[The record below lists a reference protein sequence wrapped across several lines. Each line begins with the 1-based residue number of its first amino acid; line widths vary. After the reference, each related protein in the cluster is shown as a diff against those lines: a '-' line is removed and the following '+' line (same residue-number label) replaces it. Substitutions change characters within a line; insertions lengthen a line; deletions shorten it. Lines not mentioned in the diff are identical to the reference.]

1 MARRTLF
8 VLAAMVLASLALPT
22 AAIAGGGCHDG
33 ATSGTGD
40 TVEMKDACFR
50 PSTLQI
56 DPGTTVTFVNRD
68 AMTHNV
74 TAMGWGQF
82 EDMNQGDAFRATF
95 EESGVYPYA
104 CQYHPGM
111 TGAILVGDGTGAGNG
126 ETVTSGGVAPY
137 NSGGAAPHNQAPAD
151 PDAQAL
157 ASEPVANDTSTSAV
171 GWVAGATIGLTV
183 GLAGGLLVRRR
194 GRASA

>member
-22 AAIAGGGCHDG
+22 AAVAGGGCHGG
-33 ATSGTGD
+33 ATTGEGD

-50 PSTLQI
+50 PSTLRI
-56 DPGTTVTFVNRD
+56 DPGATVTFVNRD

-137 NSGGAAPHNQAPAD
+137 RPPAD
-151 PDAQAL
+151 PDAQVL
-157 ASEPVANDTSTSAV
+157 ASQPASNEASTGAV
-171 GWVAGATIGLTV
+171 GWIASAAIGLAV
-183 GLAGGLLVRRR
+183 GLAGGLLLRRR
-194 GRASA
+194 DRASA

>member
-8 VLAAMVLASLALPT
+8 VLAATFLAALALPAVAT
-22 AAIAGGGCHDG
+22 AGGGCHDG
-33 ATSGTGD
+33 ATTGTGD
-40 TVEMKDACFR
+40 TVEMNACFR

-56 DPGTTVTFVNRD
+56 DPGGTVTFVNRD

-126 ETVTSGGVAPY
+126 ETVTSGGLAPY
-137 NSGGAAPHNQAPAD
+137 RPPAD
-151 PDAQAL
+151 PDAQVV
-157 ASEPVANDTSTSAV
+157 ASQPASNEASTGTV
-171 GWVAGATIGLTV
+171 GWVAGAAIGVAV

-194 GRASA
+194 DRASA

>member
-8 VLAAMVLASLALPT
+8 VLAATFLAALALPT
-22 AAIAGGGCHDG
+22 VAIAGGGCHDG
-33 ATSGTGD
+33 ATTGTGD

-56 DPGTTVTFVNRD
+56 DPGDTVTFVNRD

-137 NSGGAAPHNQAPAD
+137 QAPAD
-151 PDAQAL
+151 PDAQVV
-157 ASEPVANDTSTSAV
+157 ASEPVSNEAPTSAV
-171 GWVAGATIGLTV
+171 GWIAGAAIGLAV
-183 GLAGGLLVRRR
+183 GLGGGLLVRRR
-194 GRASA
+194 GGASA

>member
-8 VLAAMVLASLALPT
+8 VLAATFLAALALPT
-22 AAIAGGGCHDG
+22 VAIAGGGCHDG
-33 ATSGTGD
+33 ATTGKGD

-50 PSTLQI
+50 PSTLRV
-56 DPGTTVTFVNRD
+56 DPGDTVTFVNRD

-74 TAMGWGQF
+74 MAMGWGQF

-95 EESGVYPYA
+95 EESGVYAFA

-126 ETVTSGGVAPY
+126 ETVTGGGVAPY
-137 NSGGAAPHNQAPAD
+137 RPPAE
-151 PDAQAL
+151 PDSQVL
-157 ASEPVANDTSTSAV
+157 ASGPVSNEASSSAV
-171 GWVAGATIGLTV
+171 GWVAGTAIGLAV

-194 GRASA
+194 GGASA

>member
-8 VLAAMVLASLALPT
+8 VLAATFLAALAIPIVP
-22 AAIAGGGCHDG
+22 AIAGGGCHDG
-33 ATSGTGD
+33 ATQGEGD

-56 DPGTTVTFVNRD
+56 DPGETVTFVNRD

-74 TAMGWGQF
+74 TAMGWGRF

-95 EESGVYPYA
+95 EESGVYAFA

-111 TGAILVGDGTGAGNG
+111 TGAILVGDGTGAGSG
-126 ETVTSGGVAPY
+126 ETVTVGGLSQP
-137 NSGGAAPHNQAPAD
+137 PAD
-151 PDAQAL
+151 AEVQAL
-157 ASEPVANDTSTSAV
+157 ASEPVSSDASTSAV
-171 GWVAGATIGLTV
+171 GWIAGAGIGLAV

>member
-8 VLAAMVLASLALPT
+8 VLAAMVLAALALP
-22 AAIAGGGCHDG
+22 ASAVAGGGCHEG
-33 ATSGTGD
+33 ATTGSGD

-56 DPGTTVTFVNRD
+56 DPGDTVTFVNRD

-137 NSGGAAPHNQAPAD
+137 RPPAD
-151 PDAQAL
+151 PESQVL
-157 ASEPVANDTSTSAV
+157 ASGPVSNGTSSSAV
-171 GWVAGATIGLTV
+171 GWVAGAAIGLAV

-194 GRASA
+194 GGASA

>member
-8 VLAAMVLASLALPT
+8 VLAATFLAALALP
-22 AAIAGGGCHDG
+22 AVAIAGGGCHDG
-33 ATSGTGD
+33 ATSGEGD

-50 PSTLQI
+50 PSTLRI
-56 DPGTTVTFVNRD
+56 DPGDTVTFVNRD
-68 AMTHNV
+68 TMTHNV
-74 TAMGWGQF
+74 TALGWGQF

-95 EESGVYPYA
+95 EESGVYAFA

-111 TGAILVGDGTGAGNG
+111 TGAILVGDGTGAGSG
-126 ETVTSGGVAPY
+126 EAVTSGGVASYRPP
-137 NSGGAAPHNQAPAD
+137 AASDSQV
-151 PDAQAL
+151 L
-157 ASEPVANDTSTSAV
+157 ASESVSNVASTGTV
-171 GWVAGATIGLTV
+171 GWVAGGAIGIAI

>member
-8 VLAAMVLASLALPT
+8 VLAATLFASLALPT
-22 AAIAGGGCHDG
+22 VSAIAGGGCHDG
-33 ATSGTGD
+33 ATMGEGD

-50 PSTLQI
+50 PSTLRI
-56 DPGTTVTFVNRD
+56 DPGDTVTFVNRD

-95 EESGVYPYA
+95 EESGVYAFA

-111 TGAILVGDGTGAGNG
+111 TGAIVVGDGIGAGNG
-126 ETVTSGGVAPY
+126 ESVTVASYRPP
-137 NSGGAAPHNQAPAD
+137 GASDSQV
-151 PDAQAL
+151 L
-157 ASEPVANDTSTSAV
+157 ASGPVSNEASSGSV
-171 GWVAGATIGLTV
+171 GWVAGGAIGLAL

-194 GRASA
+194 GGASA

>member
-8 VLAAMVLASLALPT
+8 VLAATFLAALALPT
-22 AAIAGGGCHDG
+22 VAIAGGGCHDG
-33 ATSGTGD
+33 ATTGEGD

-56 DPGTTVTFVNRD
+56 DPGDTVTFVNRD

-111 TGAILVGDGTGAGNG
+111 TGAILVGDGTGAGGG
-126 ETVTSGGVAPY
+126 EAVISGGVAQYQP
-137 NSGGAAPHNQAPAD
+137 PAD
-151 PDAQAL
+151 DAQVL
-157 ASEPVANDTSTSAV
+157 ASQRVSNEASTSAV
-171 GWVAGATIGLTV
+171 GWIAGAAIGLAV
-183 GLAGGLLVRRR
+183 GLGGGLLVRRR
-194 GRASA
+194 GGARA

>member
-1 MARRTLF
+1 MVRRTLF
-8 VLAAMVLASLALPT
+8 VLAASFLAALALP
-22 AAIAGGGCHDG
+22 AVAIAGGGCHDG
-33 ATSGTGD
+33 ATTGTGD

-56 DPGTTVTFVNRD
+56 DPGDTVTFVNLD

-82 EDMNQGDAFRATF
+82 EDMNRGDAFRATF

-126 ETVTSGGVAPY
+126 DTVTSGGVAPY
-137 NSGGAAPHNQAPAD
+137 NQAPAD
-151 PDAQAL
+151 PDAQAV
-157 ASEPVANDTSTSAV
+157 ASEPVSSGASTNAV
-171 GWVAGATIGLTV
+171 GWVAGAAIGLAV
-183 GLAGGLLVRRR
+183 GLAGGLLLRRR
-194 GRASA
+194 GR